1 MMSRSSILPQFGSG
15 SESLHNNGNWRML
28 WIKIIVRIRI
38 CIQNT
43 EPYPQSYS
51 SNLDPDPYPCYRA
64 CCFTI
69 IRPESLLFYSFLYGV
84 LDQLSVVQLSNPVPL
99 DSPISPS
106 VPVPTGR
113 FCPRRSKQTPCS
125 FIHIKYICK
134 IRGFAC
140 SKCPRIVL
148 SLRKKPH
155 YFDLKKKFDEIFF
168 KIIFC
173 TLPKV
178 W

>member
-1 MMSRSSILPQFGSG
+1 MWSAEILLINDENVTLPFITSNIFNLLIFLIGYSVVYKKP
-15 SESLHNNGNWRML
+15 L
-28 WIKIIVRIRI
+28 I
-38 CIQNT
+38 CH
-43 EPYPQSYS
+43 
-51 SNLDPDPYPCYRA
+51 
-64 CCFTI
+64 
-69 IRPESLLFYSFLYGV
+69 LFYSFLYGV

-113 FCPRRSKQTPCS
+113 FSPRRSKQTPCS

-148 SLRKKPH
+148 FLRKKPH

-168 KIIFC
+168 
-173 TLPKV
+173 
-178 W
+178 

>member
-1 MMSRSSILPQFGSG
+1 MYKKPL
-15 SESLHNNGNWRML
+15 
-28 WIKIIVRIRI
+28 I
-38 CIQNT
+38 CN
-43 EPYPQSYS
+43 
-51 SNLDPDPYPCYRA
+51 
-64 CCFTI
+64 
-69 IRPESLLFYSFLYGV
+69 LFYSFLYGV

-106 VPVPTGR
+106 VPAPTGR

-155 YFDLKKKFDEIFF
+155 YFDLKKKFDEIFLKLSF
-168 KIIFC
+168 VHCQKSGRHCLSNVFPGFEYFLQQNNKQSCIF
-173 TLPKV
+173 LSSV
-178 W
+178 VH